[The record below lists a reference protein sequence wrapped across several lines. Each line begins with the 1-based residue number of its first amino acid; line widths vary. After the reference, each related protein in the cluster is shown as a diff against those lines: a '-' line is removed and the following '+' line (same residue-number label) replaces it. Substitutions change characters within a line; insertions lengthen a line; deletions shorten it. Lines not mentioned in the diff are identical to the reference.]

1 MLDRCPYI
9 RNYDKFRV
17 VNTVG
22 YYFEGQKH
30 ELITDGL
37 QFIAE
42 KDDVLLSS
50 KQTNWFNTTISLD
63 CKDDINSIIRL
74 VPYLYRS
81 INTSIKAF
89 SKTGNNISYTM
100 RYDNDTHPFNE
111 NEYKYPGSLQISNTD
126 DKTNWKDLSV
136 HKVNMFNLSNLLDT
150 MLAFHPTN
158 SKTYIK
164 TLIRDICK
172 IFGLQYYS
180 KKWSIT
186 HRDKYGVVRL
196 SEITI

>member
-17 VNTVG
+17 VNTVS

-63 CKDDINSIIRL
+63 CKDDINSIIHL

-89 SKTGNNISYTM
+89 AKTGNNISFTL
-100 RYDNDTHPFNE
+100 RYDTQSFNE
-111 NEYKYPGSLQISNTD
+111 NEYKYPGGLQISNTD

-136 HKVNMFNLSNLLDT
+136 HKVNMYNLSNLLDT

-158 SKTYIK
+158 HKSYIK
-164 TLIRDICK
+164 TLVRDICK

-186 HRDKYGVVRL
+186 HRDKHGVVRL